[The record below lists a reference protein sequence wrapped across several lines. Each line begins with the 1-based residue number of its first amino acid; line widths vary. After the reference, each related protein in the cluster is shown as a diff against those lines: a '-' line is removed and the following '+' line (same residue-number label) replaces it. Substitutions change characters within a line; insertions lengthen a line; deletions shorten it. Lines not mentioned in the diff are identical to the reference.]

1 MVGPKLKVIELAWWS
16 AWWLCLRK
24 SSDWNKMKCS
34 GFNFL
39 TAIETESNSK
49 LFSHVRVRACVH
61 RSKAEFIF
69 KNEYF
74 NSWSHVFEHQ
84 NFKRWVTPR
93 CPLSCRDIVH
103 NSIYYASRILDWECW
118 LSASFNLKAKQA
130 SHHQWRGCRC
140 VERRRSSFSE
150 LIVYEIQCS
159 KYTCLISR
167 FNFI

>member
-1 MVGPKLKVIELAWWS
+1 MKFAWEMVGPKLKVIELAWWS

-150 LIVYEIQCS
+150 L
-159 KYTCLISR
+159 L
-167 FNFI
+167 